1 MKYKITTLVE
11 NCVYGRQLRAEHGLS
26 LYIETPEHKILF
38 DTGASDLFI
47 HNANVLNI
55 DLKQVDYLIL
65 SHGHSDHTGGLQHFM
80 TLNET
85 AKIACK
91 KEILYPKFKDN
102 RENGIKEAEL
112 PERSRFL
119 YINNTTELVPG
130 LFIFP
135 HIEIVDPEDTH
146 FDRFYTRKAESK
158 IPDTFEDELAIAL
171 ITNNSFS
178 VISACSHRGITNMIR
193 TIQNRFPTL
202 SPDLILGGFHIHN
215 AETEKFNVIAHY
227 LAANPPERM
236 GTCHCTG
243 VDKYA
248 LFHQQFNDR
257 VFYNYTGSV
266 IGIEEL

>member
-1 MKYKITTLVE
+1 
-11 NCVYGRQLRAEHGLS
+11 
-26 LYIETPEHKILF
+26 
-38 DTGASDLFI
+38 
-47 HNANVLNI
+47 
-55 DLKQVDYLIL
+55 
-65 SHGHSDHTGGLQHFM
+65 M

-91 KEILYPKFKDN
+91 KEILYPKFKEN
-102 RENGIKEAEL
+102 RENGIREAEL

-193 TIQNRFPTL
+193 TIQNRFPAL

-248 LFHQQFNDR
+248 LFHQQFNNR